1 MERDHLKIFY
11 EQETVRE
18 AVKQFLLDTLDEQ
31 VLDRAYKQGDVVG
44 YREAREVVCGAFSRL
59 NELYAKKET
68 VNNENKAR

>member
-44 YREAREVVCGAFSRL
+44 YKEAREVVRGAFSRL

-68 VNNENKAR
+68 VNSENKAR